1 MAGVESDGAE
11 HGVLL
16 AALSDLRGPRRATR
30 CLERVA
36 GDAGERCRE
45 RLRELGARDAQ
56 ARRAALAALAHDL
69 QSRPPR
75 ELALAHPER
84 IQALLDALPPELVPG
99 FRQAWARC
107 AAPLR
112 WPEPLRV
119 APATPL
125 QVQLP
130 RLVAR
135 LLAASTADLT
145 ALRDWPSARVLAAVR
160 GLGLLLL
167 ASLLSS
173 APTLREP
180 LAARLTAADREALE
194 AASASEALPVPRH
207 LRATPSDDLPLE
219 LALQA
224 LEAAPASL
232 RTRLAS
238 ALPSAA
244 GIRLRDAAGEGELA
258 PILGALL
265 RGDRLA
271 AGGQ

>member
-16 AALSDLRGPRRATR
+16 AALSDARGPRRAMR
-30 CLERVA
+30 CLERVE
-36 GDAGERCRE
+36 GDAGARCRE
-45 RLRELGARDAQ
+45 RHHELAASDAQ

-69 QSRPPR
+69 QARPPR
-75 ELALAHPER
+75 ELELTHPER
-84 IQALLDALPPELVPG
+84 VQALVDALPPELVPG
-99 FRQAWARC
+99 FRQAWSRC

-112 WPEPLRV
+112 WPEPARA

-125 QVQLP
+125 QRQLP

-135 LLAASTADLT
+135 VLAAPAGEL
-145 ALRDWPSARVLAAVR
+145 AAIHDWPCARVLAAVR

-167 ASLLSS
+167 ASLLRS

-180 LAARLTAADREALE
+180 LCARLAAADREALE
-194 AASASEALPVPRH
+194 AASERDPLPVPRH

-224 LEAAPASL
+224 LEAGPASL
-232 RTRLAS
+232 RKRLSS
-238 ALPSAA
+238 ALPRAA
-244 GIRLRDAAGEGELA
+244 GSRLRDAAGEGELE
-258 PILGALL
+258 PLLDALS

-271 AGGQ
+271 QGGR